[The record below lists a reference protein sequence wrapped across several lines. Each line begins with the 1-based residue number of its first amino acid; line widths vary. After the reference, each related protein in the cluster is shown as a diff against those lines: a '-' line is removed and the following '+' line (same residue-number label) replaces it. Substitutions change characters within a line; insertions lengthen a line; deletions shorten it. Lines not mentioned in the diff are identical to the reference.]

1 MSKLYI
7 YLANRNKD
15 GIKVLNTSS
24 CEKQYN
30 SIKINDISKVGL
42 DSSLEE
48 KISNYYNKYKM
59 NWDLII
65 ESADSFKELKNS
77 LKKRGY
83 YSLPLFSS
91 SLFQEQLELIV
102 NSVTDSKQKITLK
115 PNNLSV
121 KTMIRKNN
129 K

>member
-7 YLANRNKD
+7 YLANRNKN

-24 CEKQYN
+24 CATQYN
-30 SIKINDISKVGL
+30 SIKINDVSKIGL
-42 DSSLEE
+42 ENSLEE
-48 KISNYYNKYKM
+48 KISNYYSQHKM
-59 NWDLII
+59 NWDLIV
-65 ESADSFKELKNS
+65 ETAESFKELKDS

-83 YSLPLFSS
+83 YNLPLFSS
-91 SLFQEQLELIV
+91 SLFQEQLDVIV
-102 NSVTDSKQKITLK
+102 NSVNDSKQKITLK

-129 K
+129 N